1 MKSNAGNR
9 KPKAHT
15 DVCPWG
21 EAIVYRFYW
30 VALGWGS
37 ELQLLLMADKS
48 ENLGEVY
55 LYCECTRFDHSFT
68 GNSISPLKSS
78 STIFLSVE
86 SRTSLLLFSILE
98 M

>member
-1 MKSNAGNR
+1 MAKSNAGNR

-15 DVCPWG
+15 DICPRG

-48 ENLGEVY
+48 ENLGEGY
-55 LYCECTRFDHSFT
+55 LYCC
-68 GNSISPLKSS
+68 
-78 STIFLSVE
+78 FLFWKCKIWSCLFFLII
-86 SRTSLLLFSILE
+86 LLRGALFLIWLHELE
-98 M
+98 HQS